1 MKVAV
6 ETLHS
11 ENISMEIVYYIGR
24 SQSENF
30 AVIDLGAPE
39 DIWFHAAGESSCHVV
54 AAIPGDRKLNKKQM
68 LTIVKRGALL
78 CKQHTNKVAKSK
90 DVEISYTPVKNVRK
104 TEVPGKVIVEHS
116 KRVYV

>member
-6 ETLHS
+6 ETLS
-11 ENISMEIVYYIGR
+11 SIPVEIVYYIGR

-39 DIWFHAAGESSCHVV
+39 DIWFHVAGEASCHVV
-54 AAIPGDRKLNKKQM
+54 AAIPDDQKFNKKQM
-68 LTIVKRGALL
+68 LTILKRGALL

-90 DVEISYTPVKNVRK
+90 DVEITYAPVKNVHK
-104 TEVPGKVIVEHS
+104 TDTPGKVIVNHS
-116 KRVYV
+116 KSIYV